1 MKARQCCLILVRFV
15 FFRSWKLVA
24 IIMMGIVAAFC
35 LIAIVIGVFWVKRLL
50 RENHGASFNYVK
62 PSEDA

>member
-1 MKARQCCLILVRFV
+1 M
-15 FFRSWKLVA
+15 A

-50 RENHGASFNYVK
+50 RENHGASFNYAK